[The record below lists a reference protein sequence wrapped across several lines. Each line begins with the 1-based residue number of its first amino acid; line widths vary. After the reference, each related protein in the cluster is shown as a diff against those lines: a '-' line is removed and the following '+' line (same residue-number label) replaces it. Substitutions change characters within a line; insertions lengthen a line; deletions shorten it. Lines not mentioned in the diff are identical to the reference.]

1 MLIDAHTHLDHFSET
16 DLTPALGEIDQLGIY
31 TLSVS
36 MDLPSWEKN
45 CDIAKRSTLVT
56 PAFGIHPWKAPD
68 YAAHLDR
75 LDQATRECAWFGEVG
90 LDYYF
95 IEEKDEY
102 PAQRAVFEYFL
113 AAARDQKKIVN
124 LHTKGAEED
133 VLRLLEQYSIERAI
147 VHWYSGPMDI
157 FRKLVDRGYY
167 FTVGVEVMR
176 SEHIREIARAIP
188 ADRLLTETDNPGGQK
203 WLEGYEGM
211 PRLILDVVVALAEL
225 RGTTPVPLV
234 DTVQQNFL
242 RLVGDDARL
251 APVRAALLN
260 LTEPHA

>member
-1 MLIDAHTHLDHFSET
+1 MLIDAHAHLDHFSET

-45 CDIAKRSTLVT
+45 RDIAKRSTLIT

-68 YAAHLDR
+68 YAAHLER
-75 LDQATRECAWFGEVG
+75 LDAATQECPWIGEIG
-90 LDYYF
+90 LDHYF
-95 IEEKDEY
+95 IEEEDEY
-102 PAQRAVFEYFL
+102 EAQRAVFEYFL
-113 AAARDQKKIVN
+113 AAARKQNKIVN
-124 LHTKGAEED
+124 LHTKGAEEE
-133 VLRLLEQYSIERAI
+133 VLALLGQHGIERAI
-147 VHWYSGPMDI
+147 VHWYSGPMET
-157 FRKLVDRGYY
+157 FRKLADRGYY
-167 FTVGVEVMR
+167 FTIGVEVMR
-176 SEHIREIARAIP
+176 SDRIREIARAIP

-234 DTVQQNFL
+234 DSVQQNFL

-251 APVRAALLN
+251 SPIKAALLN
-260 LTEPHA
+260 LC